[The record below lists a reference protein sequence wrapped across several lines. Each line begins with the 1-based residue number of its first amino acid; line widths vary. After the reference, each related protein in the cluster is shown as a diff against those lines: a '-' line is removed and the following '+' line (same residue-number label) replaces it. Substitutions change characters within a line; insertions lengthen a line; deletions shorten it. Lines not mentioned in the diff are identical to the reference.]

1 MALRMMVPKATY
13 SLDGKET
20 TAGIEGPMP
29 GTIKFKA
36 KWAKDRKA
44 LGLSSVR
51 EANIGGNSVT
61 FTIKEKWTLSD
72 GGEVLKVQR
81 SVETPRGMDTV
92 KLTFR
97 KGKSEPQAPQQ

>member
-92 KLTFR
+92 KLIFR
-97 KGKSEPQAPQQ
+97 KGQGEPQTPQQ